1 VIHSE
6 EVVPYNS
13 SAPNFVATLRSRIL
27 CDRPI
32 LVSHENFIPFDGSLG
47 FDIGHCL
54 RLVNEAARV
63 PTIFMAQM
71 AQYMDD
77 QQARAMAAVSR
88 GCAELVTPDEMLS
101 LRAKIA
107 AFLDGGQGA
116 EKCDAGQ
123 SCPLVEAGR
132 HPASPSAAHPAARS
146 AAGWGWA
153 VRAIRELQLYGE
165 GILPSPSHS
174 P

>member
-1 VIHSE
+1 MIHSE

-107 AFLDGGQGA
+107 AFLDGGQSA
-116 EKCDAGQ
+116 EIRAALAEITL
-123 SCPLVEAGR
+123 PEAGN
-132 HPASPSAAHPAARS
+132 AEAARLIMDLT
-146 AAGWGWA
+146 A
-153 VRAIRELQLYGE
+153 
-165 GILPSPSHS
+165 
-174 P
+174 